1 MTTTTTTTTPLP
13 KETTIR
19 IAIPVADGRMHGH
32 FGGCREFA
40 LVDADMQN
48 RVVLATQIIP
58 APPHKPGL
66 YPRWLRE
73 QGVRVVIAGGM
84 GKGCLN
90 NLLVNGVLVLAGE
103 VNARVEVLVAAYLAG
118 QLTGTPEGCKNHGH
132 QHDHEHGHHHHHEHD
147 HGHEGCDHGA
157 ATAH

>member
-1 MTTTTTTTTPLP
+1 MTITTVP

-19 IAIPVADGRMHGH
+19 IAIPVADGRMQGH

-40 LVDADMQN
+40 LVDADTQN

-66 YPRWLRE
+66 FPRWLRE
-73 QGVRVVIAGGM
+73 QGVRVVIAGGI
-84 GKGCLN
+84 GKGCLDN
-90 NLLVNGVLVLAGE
+90 FTVNGVVVLAGE
-103 VNARVEVLVAAYLAG
+103 VNARFEVLVAAYLAG

-132 QHDHEHGHHHHHEHD
+132 HHDHEHHPDGHGHHD
-147 HGHEGCDHGA
+147 HQ
-157 ATAH
+157 

>member
-1 MTTTTTTTTPLP
+1 MTHTTATPTTVS

-40 LVDADMQN
+40 LVDADTQN
-48 RVVLATQIIP
+48 RVVLATQTIP

-66 YPRWLRE
+66 FPRWLRE
-73 QGVRVVIAGGM
+73 QGVRVVIAGGI
-84 GKGCLN
+84 GKGCLDN
-90 NLLVNGVLVLAGE
+90 FTVNGVVVLAGE
-103 VNARVEVLVAAYLAG
+103 VNARIEVLVAAYLAG

-132 QHDHEHGHHHHHEHD
+132 HHDHEHHHDGHGHHHHD
-147 HGHEGCDHGA
+147 HQ
-157 ATAH
+157 

>member
-1 MTTTTTTTTPLP
+1 MTNTTATTSISR

-40 LVDADMQN
+40 LVDADTQS
-48 RVVLATQIIP
+48 RTVLATQLIP

-73 QGVRVVIAGGM
+73 QGVRVVIAGGI
-84 GKGCLN
+84 GKGCLEN
-90 NLLVNGVLVLAGE
+90 FTVNGVVVLAGE
-103 VNARVEVLVAAYLAG
+103 VNAR
-118 QLTGTPEGCKNHGH
+118 
-132 QHDHEHGHHHHHEHD
+132 D
-147 HGHEGCDHGA
+147 
-157 ATAH
+157 